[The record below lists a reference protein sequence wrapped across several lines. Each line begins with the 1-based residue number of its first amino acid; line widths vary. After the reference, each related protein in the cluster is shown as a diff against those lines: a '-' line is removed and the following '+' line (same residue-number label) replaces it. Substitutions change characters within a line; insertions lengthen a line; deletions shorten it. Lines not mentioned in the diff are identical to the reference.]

1 MNWFKKFDRRMKQ
14 PVTQGPAIG
23 TAVAQIPVG
32 VTPLFD
38 LEKKIAE
45 GVKAAMYSAKYK
57 DVNAKLDALLTTYV
71 PKGPRYKIRQHPEGG
86 NIILQLKVVHK
97 NVSDASTKYD
107 VYNRKLLP
115 TLTDLEAFDP
125 TPVEK
130 YVSIRMT
137 DDYGKMIERRF
148 DSLTLAEYYLY
159 RLADPEMFETCY
171 DGDPLKRL

>member
-1 MNWFKKFDRRMKQ
+1 MNWFKKFDRRVKQ

-45 GVKAAMYSAKYK
+45 GVKEALYSAKYK
-57 DVNAKLDALLTTYV
+57 QVQAKLRALLTTYV

-107 VYNRKLLP
+107 GYNRKLLP
-115 TLTDLEAFDP
+115 TLTDLESFDP

-130 YVSIRMT
+130 YDTLRT
-137 DDYGKMIERRF
+137 YDDSGKMVNRRF
-148 DSLTLAEYYLY
+148 NNIIEAEYYMY
-159 RLADPEMFETCY
+159 RLADPEMFETHY
-171 DGDPLKRL
+171 DGEPLKRV